1 MKLYR
6 PYGGF
11 KIPIFTSLVASTA
24 ILLLYLFVVAITT
37 PNLAPLT
44 SIQVAFRLNGHILLG
59 SSIGMGIQTF
69 LVMYSRRLPCPISK
83 KKIALG
89 ATGTSTA
96 VSTFF
101 SFFSLTAVGCCG
113 LWLYILSLLPGILG
127 VGLTGFL
134 ITYSNILST
143 LGLFGIIISISLM
156 LLNIRNTLKQ
166 LEPNKTM
173 HAHE

>member
-6 PYGGF
+6 PYDGF
-11 KIPIFTSLVASTA
+11 KIPIFTGLVASTA
-24 ILLLYLFVVAITT
+24 TLLLYLFVVAITT

-83 KKIALG
+83 KKVTLA

-96 VSTFF
+96 VSAFF

-127 VGLTGFL
+127 VSLTGFL

-143 LGLFGIIISISLM
+143 LGLFSVIISISLM

-166 LEPNKTM
+166 LEPCM
-173 HAHE
+173 H